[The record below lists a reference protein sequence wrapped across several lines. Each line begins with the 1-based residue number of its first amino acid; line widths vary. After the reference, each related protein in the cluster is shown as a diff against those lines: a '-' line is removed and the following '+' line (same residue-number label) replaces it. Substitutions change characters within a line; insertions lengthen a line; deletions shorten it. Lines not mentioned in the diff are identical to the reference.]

1 MRRAARLRVK
11 WVDKKG
17 GGGRECP
24 SRRSSEIKESEI
36 EQLWM
41 EFEGDQYL
49 HPMELI

>member
-1 MRRAARLRVK
+1 MRRAAKLRVK

-17 GGGRECP
+17 GR
-24 SRRSSEIKESEI
+24 IKESEI

-41 EFEGDQYL
+41 ELEGDQCL